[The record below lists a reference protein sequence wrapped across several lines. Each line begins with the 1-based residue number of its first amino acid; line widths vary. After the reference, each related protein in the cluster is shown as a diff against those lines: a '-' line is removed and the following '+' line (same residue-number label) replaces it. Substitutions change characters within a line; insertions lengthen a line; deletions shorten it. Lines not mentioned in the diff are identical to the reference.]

1 MGQLYAGLARLSGL
15 STSATAN
22 VAQDAGLSF
31 NDILQAYVIERFLTR
46 LARSPHVDTVLPKGA
61 LMFEKGNEARGPS
74 NDASR
79 SLALSPGPIAYATP
93 PTEKMP
99 CPWRGFRRAAGR
111 MTVGS
116 SVDLNASWHRF
127 RLLRNRD
134 GEHTVLAACIDLL
147 SVDGIG

>member
-61 LMFEKGNEARGPS
+61 LMFEKGNEAR
-74 NDASR
+74 
-79 SLALSPGPIAYATP
+79 ALRT
-93 PTEKMP
+93 TLVEV
-99 CPWRGFRRAAGR
+99 W
-111 MTVGS
+111 
-116 SVDLNASWHRF
+116 
-127 RLLRNRD
+127 
-134 GEHTVLAACIDLL
+134 L
-147 SVDGIG
+147 SVRGRLHMQLRPWKRCHAHGADFAAPRAG